1 MSTAQFIS
9 HTAEPG
15 AQAPAVEVRGL
26 RIRYGETEVVRG
38 ISLSVGAGEI
48 VSLLGPSGCG
58 KTTTLR
64 AIAGFIIPEFGD
76 VFLHGR
82 DVTETPPNQRNI
94 GMVFQGYAL
103 FPHLSVFDNVAYG
116 LRMRKIPRAEIAERV
131 TRVLSMVKLGEFAE
145 RRPKQLSGGQQQRVA
160 IARALV
166 IEPTVLLLDEPL
178 SNLDAKLRQ
187 EMRVELRR
195 LLKST
200 RVASIFVTHDQEEA
214 MVLSDHIVLMNAG
227 EVEQRGSPREIYQQP
242 KSLFTA
248 AFVGEANF
256 LRGTVTAISDTG
268 AATIEIFG
276 AELRGIACGSLEPG
290 APATLVVKRER
301 VRLADQESGDP
312 ENTADCV
319 FEIANFVGANLHM
332 HCEFKGQRVVGLMA
346 AATRAGPVIE
356 AGELLRL
363 GWDEADALIFPGHA
377 PGR

>member
-1 MSTAQFIS
+1 
-9 HTAEPG
+9 
-15 AQAPAVEVRGL
+15 VRGL
-26 RIRYGETEVVRG
+26 RISYGETEVVRG
-38 ISLSVGAGEI
+38 VSLAVGAGEI

-64 AIAGFIIPEFGD
+64 AIAGFIIPDFGD
-76 VFLHGR
+76 ILLHGR
-82 DVTETPPNQRNI
+82 DVTEAEPNQRNI

-116 LRMRKIPRAEIAERV
+116 LRMRKVPRAEIAERV
-131 TRVLSMVKLGEFAE
+131 ARALSLVKLGEFAQ

-242 KSLFTA
+242 KSLFAA

-256 LRGTVTAISDTG
+256 LRGTVTGISDTG
-268 AATIEIFG
+268 SATVDILGVQFS
-276 AELRGIACGSLEPG
+276 GIACGSLEPG

-301 VRLADQESGDP
+301 VRIAGRESGNPD
-312 ENTADCV
+312 NAVDCV
-319 FEIANFVGANLHM
+319 FEIANFVGANLQM
-332 HCEFKGQRVVGLMA
+332 HCEFRGQRVVGLMPA
-346 AATRAGPVIE
+346 ASRE
-356 AGELLRL
+356 APAVETGNLLRL
-363 GWDEADALIFPGHA
+363 GWDEIDAMVFPGHA
-377 PGR
+377 PGT